1 MYPSVATGGAVATG
15 LESGFRLGPWDV
27 RPMLGTLSGPGGTLH
42 LEPKVMNVLVC
53 LAELAGEVVTHDQ
66 FIARVWRGRI
76 VSDEVLSRCISLLR
90 TRLGDDPR
98 EPRFIQTLPKIGYR
112 LLTPVEPLAA
122 PSAQP
127 AETRQLTEAPQPA
140 AAVDALPRRHVD
152 ARHRPPPRAG
162 SGSGSSPAGRSSGC
176 CCWVRRVT
184 CISIARPAVPLHP
197 SQVSR
202 RSPCSP
208 S

>member
-15 LESGFRLGPWDV
+15 LDSGFRLGPWDV

-112 LLTPVEPLAA
+112 LLTPVEPLVAPAGATCRNALAGRGAA
-122 PSAQP
+122 TGRHGRCAAAGGPGRCEAIRRRP
-127 AETRQLTEAPQPA
+127 APDPA
-140 AAVDALPRRHVD
+140 AARRRLD
-152 ARHRPPPRAG
+152 DPRAVA
-162 SGSGSSPAGRSSGC
+162 AGCGGL
-176 CCWVRRVT
+176 
-184 CISIARPAVPLHP
+184 P
-197 SQVSR
+197 VSR
-202 RSPCSP
+202 SLATSYRSGRRR
-208 S
+208 